1 MRIAVKKW
9 VALGALAPA
18 VACVHPK
25 QYQKDLADTR
35 AQIAQEK
42 TDRMAGDSA
51 NKADIASVRNDVAA
65 LRASM
70 DSMRT
75 DFNAKISQVAQG
87 MQFDMPVTFAYNDA
101 TIADA
106 DHAVLDRF
114 ASVYKK
120 YYGGSKL
127 TVEGFADP
135 AGGKQFNV
143 KLSQKR
149 ADAVRDYLA
158 QQGIDVATI
167 NTVGYG
173 KTRLVNPKAKKD
185 DPGAQDNRRVVFVI
199 ETRSDMQNQGSMGK
213 TAA

>member
-1 MRIAVKKW
+1 MRIAVNQW

-18 VACVHPK
+18 LACVHPK

-35 AQIAQEK
+35 AEIAQEK
-42 TDRMAGDSA
+42 TDRVAGDSA
-51 NKADIASVRNDVAA
+51 NKADIASVRADVAA

-70 DSMRT
+70 DSMKT
-75 DFNAKISQVAQG
+75 DFNAKISQVAAG
-87 MQFDMPVTFAYNDA
+87 MQYNLPVTFAYNDA
-101 TIADA
+101 AVQDA

-120 YYGGSKL
+120 YYAGARL

-185 DPGAQDNRRVVFVI
+185 DPGAQDNRRAVFVI
-199 ETRSDMQNQGSMGK
+199 ETRPEGQQGPG
-213 TAA
+213 TPAA